1 MSDPADTP
9 KPDDDSPWKEAIG
22 AYFQPFMQLFF
33 ADVHTL
39 IAWHQPYE
47 FLDAE
52 LQKIAGDAAL
62 GQCRADQLV
71 RVRSREG
78 QELWLLIHIE
88 VQGKADASAVG
99 CGEARTASPT
109 ARPAMRFVPHRILRV
124 R

>member
-47 FLDAE
+47 FLDAGCRRSPATPR
-52 LQKIAGDAAL
+52 LANAGPI
-62 GQCRADQLV
+62 GWCV
-71 RVRSREG
+71 G
-78 QELWLLIHIE
+78 
-88 VQGKADASAVG
+88 AVPRGRNCG
-99 CGEARTASPT
+99 C
-109 ARPAMRFVPHRILRV
+109 
-124 R
+124 